1 MKKGLSQN
9 ARILDHLLAGKS
21 LTQLQAIR
29 LFNCTRLASRI
40 NDLKK
45 EGWDIDCKMVKNH
58 NTKTHYGSYSIKF
71 L

>member
-1 MKKGLSQN
+1 MKKELSQN

-21 LTQLQAIR
+21 LTQLQAIK

-58 NTKTHYGSYSIKF
+58 NTNSHYGSYSIKF

>member
-45 EGWDIDCKMVKNH
+45 EGWDIDCKMVKNS
-58 NTKTHYGSYSIKF
+58 NTKTHYGSYTIKY
-71 L
+71 